1 MNDMTLSLL
10 GMYQQDETILNST
23 NFPLPEGV
31 TRETLL
37 PLILSETAELEIV
50 YPDPATFKIVCKA
63 WANARGPAWERMVET
78 LNNEYD
84 PLHNYDRTETEQID
98 DAETIEDAET
108 VNDVTGGT
116 TTGQT
121 TGFNANTFSDDKK
134 TIDSGSLDRDRSFDR
149 GRTYGRERTMRAYGN
164 IGVTTSQEMATA
176 ELDLRKTDIYRIITD
191 EFTRYFCIL
200 VY

>member
-31 TRETLL
+31 DRDVLL
-37 PLILSETAELEIV
+37 PLVLSETAELEIV

-63 WANARGPAWERMVET
+63 WATARGPAWERMVET

-84 PLHNYDRTETEQID
+84 PLHNYDRTETEEIDDTETVD
-98 DAETIEDAET
+98 DAETT
-108 VNDVTGGT
+108 NDTSEGT
-116 TTGQT
+116 ATGQV
-121 TGFNANTFSDDKK
+121 TGFNANTFTDDRK
-134 TIDSGSLDRDRSFDR
+134 TIDSGSLDRERTFGRDRA
-149 GRTYGRERTMRAYGN
+149 YGRERRLRAYGN
-164 IGVTTSQEMATA
+164 IGVTTSQEMANA

-191 EFTRYFCIL
+191 EFSRYFCIL